1 MGSTSRLSTHGDT
14 LPYTGGRGGG
24 GKLGHGVIK
33 NIRVHPVND
42 EEIETCHAVG
52 RIVFCLKW

>member
-1 MGSTSRLSTHGDT
+1 MVIHYRVL
-14 LPYTGGRGGG
+14 GGEGGG

-33 NIRVHPVND
+33 NIRVHPINN

-52 RIVFCLKW
+52 SIVFCLKR

>member
-1 MGSTSRLSTHGDT
+1 MVIHYRIL
-14 LPYTGGRGGG
+14 GGGGG

-33 NIRVHPVND
+33 NIRVHPIND

-52 RIVFCLKW
+52 RIVLS